1 MFEKMSYVDAP
12 SHWQNWADNGLD
24 HLPRL
29 TMLAAITLVWV
40 LTLAWPPPP
49 PGSQPRIDPAREFTP
64 GYPLR
69 VALPDAEPV
78 PLEELSELVKEHQ
91 ALADLDI
98 DIPKPAAEAAPQK
111 ISSQKQSSTFD
122 AQFADL
128 TLEPGEFLKLDYD
141 INEPGKKRSQINS
154 NDGSL
159 TVEKP
164 LYINGVKTGA
174 AKIRIEE
181 GAQILIS
188 TSAVAKALGD
198 RATTLPS
205 RISGVLAQGTGYIPF
220 YELRGAGIA
229 VEYDPVGDRV
239 SLSMPS

>member
-1 MFEKMSYVDAP
+1 MSYVDAP
-12 SHWQNWADNGLD
+12 SNWQNWAHNGLD

-29 TMLAAITLVWV
+29 AMLLAISTIWLM
-40 LTLAWPPPP
+40 TLAWPPPP
-49 PGSQPRIDPAREFTP
+49 PDSQPRTSSRHEQTP

-69 VALPDAEPV
+69 VALPEAEPV
-78 PLEELSELVKEHQ
+78 PLDELSQLVQEHQ
-91 ALADLDI
+91 SLADLNI
-98 DIPKPAAEAAPQK
+98 DLPAATDKPTP
-111 ISSQKQSSTFD
+111 SQEKANRQSSTFD

-128 TLEPGEFLKLDYD
+128 SLQPGEFLQLDYD
-141 INEPGKKRSQINS
+141 LSEPDAKNS
-154 NDGSL
+154 KFNANDGSL

-174 AKIRIEE
+174 AKIRIED

-205 RISGVLAQGTGYIPF
+205 RVSSALAQGTGYIPF

>member
-1 MFEKMSYVDAP
+1 MSYLDAP
-12 SHWQNWADNGLD
+12 SPWRSWAANGLD

-29 TMLAAITLVWV
+29 AVLTVITGIWLM
-40 LTLAWPPPP
+40 TLAWPPPP
-49 PGSQPRIDPAREFTP
+49 PEAQPRVDPAQDMAS

-69 VALPDAEPV
+69 VALPKAEPV
-78 PLEELSELVKEHQ
+78 PMAELRELVKEHG

-98 DIPKPAAEAAPQK
+98 DIPKSAEPAKPLAGKSKAL
-111 ISSQKQSSTFD
+111 STTFD

-128 TLEPGEFLKLDYD
+128 SLEPGEFLKVDY
-141 INEPGKKRSQINS
+141 NLTQPGRKQDSFDAG
-154 NDGSL
+154 DGSL

-181 GAQILIS
+181 GARILIS

-198 RATTLPS
+198 RATTLPN
-205 RISGVLAQGTGYIPF
+205 RISGALAQGTGYIPF

-229 VEYDPVGDRV
+229 VEYDPVNDRV

>member
-1 MFEKMSYVDAP
+1 MSYVDAP
-12 SHWQNWADNGLD
+12 SHWQNWANNGLD

-29 TMLAAITLVWV
+29 TMLAAITLVWI
-40 LTLAWPPPP
+40 LTLAWPPPAP
-49 PGSQPRIDPAREFTP
+49 DAQPRIDPKQELTS
-64 GYPLR
+64 GYPVR
-69 VALPDAEPV
+69 VALPEAEPV
-78 PLEELSELVKEHQ
+78 PLEELSELVKEHK
-91 ALADLDI
+91 ALAKLNLDI
-98 DIPKPAAEAAPQK
+98 DIPERAETPRPPKDKNNQ
-111 ISSQKQSSTFD
+111 QSSAFD

-128 TLEPGEFLKLDYD
+128 SLEPGEFLKVDYD
-141 INEPGKKRSQINS
+141 LSEPTRKNS
-154 NDGSL
+154 SFDASDGSL

-164 LYINGVKTGA
+164 IYINGVKTGA

-181 GAQILIS
+181 GAQILIA

-205 RISGVLAQGTGYIPF
+205 RISSQLAQGTGYIPF